1 MYLGFYTSGGRKFRP
16 SGGTFGRLWNGPRSV
31 PPCRR
36 NCSFATGIL
45 RVFREIRET
54 QVLVMVGRVGDI
66 PRRGEQQQAIAL
78 EILDDLGI
86 ARELELLDVE
96 VLLVILN
103 PANVLIRQVFADDLN
118 VILVLQTVLDDSNH
132 EFLYCFFQSVQSQF
146 SGLPPQLLSFS

>member
-1 MYLGFYTSGGRKFRP
+1 
-16 SGGTFGRLWNGPRSV
+16 
-31 PPCRR
+31 
-36 NCSFATGIL
+36 
-45 RVFREIRET
+45 
-54 QVLVMVGRVGDI
+54 MVGCVGDI

-118 VILVLQTVLDDSNH
+118 VILVLQTVLEHLKLQHADNADDNRFH
-132 EFLYCFFQSVQSQF
+132 TGIRLAENLDGALLLRLSV
-146 SGLPPQLLSFS
+146 SF